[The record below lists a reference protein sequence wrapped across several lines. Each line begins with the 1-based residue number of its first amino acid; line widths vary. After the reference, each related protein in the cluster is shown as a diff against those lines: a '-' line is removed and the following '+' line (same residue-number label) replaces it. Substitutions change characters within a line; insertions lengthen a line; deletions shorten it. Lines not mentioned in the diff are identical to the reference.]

1 MQKRILLT
9 SFDIWLPHHQSN
21 SSDDLLAEVE
31 RLDSLPYTLTLLRRL
46 PVDVQLASFRVR
58 EKIQEIQPDA
68 IACCGMAQKRKLL
81 NVEVGASCGESRLQ
95 TTVDL
100 DELVKGA
107 TAVEISHDCGKFVC
121 EGLYYSVLDE
131 LRQRQLRTPC
141 IFIHVP
147 ILTEENSPLILDDF
161 LLIIHRLALL

>member
-1 MQKRILLT
+1 MAKRILLT

-21 SSDDLLAEVE
+21 SSDDLLEEVE
-31 RLDSLPYTLTLLRRL
+31 RLNSLPYALTFLRRL
-46 PVDVQLASFRVR
+46 PVDVHRASFQVL
-58 EKIQEIQPDA
+58 EKIQERCPDA
-68 IACCGMAQKRKLL
+68 IVCCGMAEKRTLL
-81 NVEVGASCGESRLQ
+81 NVEVGASCEESRLE

-100 DELVKGA
+100 DQLVQGA
-107 TAVEISHDCGKFVC
+107 RAVEISHDCGKFVC

-141 IFIHVP
+141 LFIHVP
-147 ILTEENSPLILDDF
+147 ILTEENLPLILDDF